1 MNKKDIA
8 DIRKQFKRENDLL
21 HIQEILSVYV
31 TKETRE
37 IYHEISRPFSILD
50 DDEQELFHTNFKKVL
65 TGNLDEKLFELK
77 FQQEGDDRTQ
87 LLLNEALITEDRA
100 RFKELM
106 LIIVDKMLEVREYE
120 HDLVITFIKGDYLK
134 PTKKKDTDDDFEHK
148 NDLAY
153 DHQFI
158 LSTVNKTQDPPKDL
172 LFDYVEKL
180 FKYQVIVDPVINIKA
195 PIGGFLF
202 PCFTEHAAD
211 VNHILYA
218 APKANEPD
226 EAYILDV
233 LNAEETVTQQ
243 EDKAIFEGVVRGT
256 VGHQIGTDT
265 LAGMYGDIYKRV
277 EEAEAEDEIPTL
289 DYKDISE
296 LLTANGVQHV
306 EPEQVKTALHDL
318 IDDDG
323 YQLKAKNIVPK
334 YKSKSIKINTK
345 IADVKVS
352 PEDLRYVKQTQMF
365 GRRYLM
371 IEVDEE
377 TVVDGFTMIPEVFG
391 EKQAAESPIAIE
403 NNPSDSLEAKNDD
416 ARM

>member
-77 FQQEGDDRTQ
+77 FQQEGDERTQ
-87 LLLNEALITEDRA
+87 LLLNEALITDDRA

-106 LIIVDKMLEVREYE
+106 LMIVDKMLEVREYE
-120 HDLVITFIKGDYLK
+120 HDIVITFIKGDYLK

-218 APKANEPD
+218 APKPNEPD

-243 EDKAIFEGVVRGT
+243 EDKAIFEGVIRGT
-256 VGHQIGTDT
+256 VGHKIGTDT
-265 LAGMYGDIYKRV
+265 LAGMYEDIYKRV

-296 LLTANGVQHV
+296 LLTANGVEHV
-306 EPEQVKTALHDL
+306 EPERVKTALHDL

-377 TVVDGFTMIPEVFG
+377 TVVDGFTMIQEVFG
-391 EKQAAESPIAIE
+391 EKQPTEPATAIE
-403 NNPSDSLEAKNDD
+403 TDRSDQ
-416 ARM
+416 

>member
-77 FQQEGDDRTQ
+77 FQQEGDERTQ
-87 LLLNEALITEDRA
+87 LLLNEALITDDRA

-106 LIIVDKMLEVREYE
+106 LMIVDKMLEVREYE
-120 HDLVITFIKGDYLK
+120 HDIVITFIKGDYLK

-218 APKANEPD
+218 APKPNEPD

-243 EDKAIFEGVVRGT
+243 EDKAIFEGVIRGT
-256 VGHQIGTDT
+256 VGHKIGTDT
-265 LAGMYGDIYKRV
+265 LAGMYEDIYKRV

-296 LLTANGVQHV
+296 LLTANGVEHV
-306 EPEQVKTALHDL
+306 EPERVKTALHDL

-377 TVVDGFTMIPEVFG
+377 TVVDGFTMIQEVFG
-391 EKQAAESPIAIE
+391 EKQPNEPTTATETDR
-403 NNPSDSLEAKNDD
+403 SDQ
-416 ARM
+416 

>member
-265 LAGMYGDIYKRV
+265 LAGMYEDIYKRV

-296 LLTANGVQHV
+296 LLTANGVQQV

-391 EKQAAESPIAIE
+391 EKQAAESPIATE